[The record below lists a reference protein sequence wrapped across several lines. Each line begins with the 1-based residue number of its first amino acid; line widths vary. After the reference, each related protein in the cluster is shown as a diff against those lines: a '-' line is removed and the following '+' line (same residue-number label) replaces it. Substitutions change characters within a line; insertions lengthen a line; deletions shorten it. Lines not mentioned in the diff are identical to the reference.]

1 MNKIQTW
8 STTITEENV
17 ESGTLTF
24 PDGTAMPLKWK
35 LGDVVR
41 LEIPVDN
48 KEDE

>member
-24 PDGTAMPLKWK
+24 PDGKAVPLQWD

-41 LEIPVDN
+41 LEIELDT
-48 KEDE
+48 EEE